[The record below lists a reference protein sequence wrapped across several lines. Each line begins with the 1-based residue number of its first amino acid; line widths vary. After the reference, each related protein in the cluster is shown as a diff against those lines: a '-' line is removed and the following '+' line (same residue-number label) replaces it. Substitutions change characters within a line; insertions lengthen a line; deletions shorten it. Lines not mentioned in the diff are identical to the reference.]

1 MYMCRSHFRPRQIT
15 RISPMLG
22 KHPAQAE
29 TTKLTP
35 SSTRQRL
42 ILRHHIQSMQLIFAL
57 HWISIFTLVT
67 QTKSRCVYVDCR
79 GSVVLKMCLR
89 ENTYVLSWTVD
100 LLSVSLFPRQHNV
113 LPFITKIPSKLNWV
127 GTQRVVSPFS
137 LLLPIAPISS

>member
-1 MYMCRSHFRPRQIT
+1 
-15 RISPMLG
+15 
-22 KHPAQAE
+22 
-29 TTKLTP
+29 
-35 SSTRQRL
+35 
-42 ILRHHIQSMQLIFAL
+42 MQLIFAL
-57 HWISIFTLVT
+57 HLISIFTLVT

-79 GSVVLKMCLR
+79 GSVVLKMCLW

-137 LLLPIAPISS
+137 LLLPKD